1 MDGGSGIV
9 EYKLISVIMGVYNC
23 ASTLEEAVN
32 CIINQ
37 TYPKWELIMCDDAST
52 DDTYTVAKKYAQMYP
67 DKIFLLQNK
76 KNHGLNYTLNKCL
89 KSARGEFI
97 ARMDGDD
104 LCSRDRFA
112 QEIEVFE
119 KEPEISIVST
129 GMQYFDESGVWGQ
142 VLKKEYPDKMEF
154 LNETPFCHAP
164 CMVRKK
170 AYDAVG
176 GYSEAKRL
184 LRVEDYHL
192 WMKMMETGFKG
203 KNIQKCL
210 YQMRDDRNAFSR
222 RKFRYRINEAYVRC
236 LAVKHLKLPFYG
248 YIYALR
254 PLAVGM
260 LPPAVYKFL
269 HKKRLGKK

>member
-1 MDGGSGIV
+1 MDGGFGIV
-9 EYKLISVIMGVYNC
+9 EYRLISIIMGVYNC
-23 ASTLEEAVN
+23 ESTLDEAVN

-52 DDTYTVAKKYAQMYP
+52 DDTYAVAKKYAQMYP
-67 DKIFLLQNK
+67 NKIFLLQNK
-76 KNHGLNYTLNKCL
+76 KNQGLNYTLNKCL
-89 KSARGEFI
+89 KVVHGEFI

-104 LCSRDRFA
+104 LCRRERFA

-129 GMQYFDESGVWGQ
+129 GMQYFDENGGWGQ

-176 GYSEAKRL
+176 GYSEGKRL

-192 WMKMMETGFKG
+192 WMKMMEAGFKG

-260 LPPAVYKFL
+260 LPSAVYKFL
-269 HKKRLGKK
+269 HKRRLGKK